1 MTEIDGK
8 QIITGLSDTRR
19 FFEQV
24 SLLIRTAEEFLRDE
38 GWDTLFG
45 NKCADITG
53 HLYKPRKWM
62 PAEVY
67 RFFVAGEDSEE
78 NRDMVLF
85 VGVLLDSDG
94 AWGGFK
100 EPWVTCGLYQFNT
113 EKFDVRKFGDWD
125 WVRTHL
131 NGQYDADGEFKPE
144 KPTSE
149 DQEEWGDLVYQATMA
164 LPLTAIDSAQALK
177 DKILEPL
184 LQKVVSVNKLRG

>member
-1 MTEIDGK
+1 MTELIGK
-8 QIITGLSDTRR
+8 QILTGLSDTRE

-24 SLLIRTAEEFLRDE
+24 SLLIRTAEEFLRDK

-45 NKCADITG
+45 NKCTDITA

-62 PAEVY
+62 PTEIY

-78 NRDMVLF
+78 NKDMVLF

-100 EPWVTCGLYQFNT
+100 EPWVTCGLYHFNN
-113 EKFDVRKFGDWD
+113 EKFDVRKFSYWN
-125 WVRTHL
+125 WVRAHL
-131 NGQYDADGEFKPE
+131 DDKHDVDGVFHDYECSPE
-144 KPTSE
+144 E
-149 DQEEWGDLVYQATMA
+149 QEEWEGPVYQATMA

-177 DKILEPL
+177 SKIIEPL
-184 LQKVVSVNKLRG
+184 LQKISEI